1 MPLLSIKNLSSDLN
15 ILPPLIA
22 KKRGRPRE
30 KRIRKGALKRKQT
43 KCTNCLQLGHNK
55 RRCVAQ
61 PARNGRAE
69 RARNQDVSSS
79 KSNSELEREL
89 APFVEQARAKAKA
102 ILAARV
108 AAKDSESELSD
119 LQSSDVELEAPLSP
133 APASPASP
141 ASPAPASPASPAS
154 PVSPAL
160 QLRPKRAR
168 KVPAKYQG

>member
-1 MPLLSIKNLSSDLN
+1 MPPLSIENLPSDPN

-43 KCTNCLQLGHNK
+43 KCTNCLELGHNK
-55 RRCVAQ
+55 RRYVAQ
-61 PARNGRAE
+61 PSQNGRAE
-69 RARNQDVSSS
+69 RARNWDQDQDISSS
-79 KSNSELEREL
+79 ESNLELEREL

-102 ILAARV
+102 KAILAARV
-108 AAKDSESELSD
+108 AARDSESELSD
-119 LQSSDVELEAPLSP
+119 LQSSDVELGAPLSP
-133 APASPASP
+133 APALPAS
-141 ASPAPASPASPAS
+141 AS
-154 PVSPAL
+154 PVSQAL